1 MVSHPATNPERGMAL
16 LMVIL
21 VLAALA
27 AIGTPFVISMR
38 LQEKGAARS
47 VAQHR
52 ARLGALSARDHAV
65 SSLFDTHHSRE
76 RENWQPGSTAP
87 DLVDDIDEI
96 SINFPRSFSSDALGG
111 EGPSTLQVRGS
122 GELIL
127 DAHVEDEQGKINL
140 NTAMPNLIGNLLAGS
155 HLSESI
161 AYDQEIDSLPLD
173 DTSSFPVDDDPD
185 TIDGVVVILNPV
197 FFTVEAVSYTG
208 KTEKAL
214 TGVFRG
220 QYLSGTWSHV
230 EGWPVFDLRG
240 LKVFLHRLKNLS
252 DGEIAAFRTP
262 LGIRQIADW
271 SVVPY
276 FLQTLA
282 VVGLSFDN
290 MADWGL
296 TPEMLVRAGI
306 DPSILK
312 KDDEEV
318 DEAEYRKAR
327 KLFLDNNIPREVVDL
342 VESVRGKA
350 AVIEASV
357 VLERLN
363 IDLSKAQGNAF
374 KGVYQT
380 FIAPELKKIKNQ
392 SKKYFPGAVVAF
404 QQIYDIP
411 GMETFSAHNYEQI
424 RQYIT
429 TSSTQPREWSQE
441 QMVQGEITNSA
452 LLGVPQMRLPRYDF
466 FNPGTVVRIR
476 SISNPSKVEYG
487 LAAGAFP
494 TPRGGFRGMGRGG
507 IFQGGVILKEPLKH
521 EWAEREAM
529 VSASLRHPVNINTAP
544 RKVVEAVI
552 TGLSIERFGE
562 RFNAVTVKEAREVT
576 NLLMEAMPIEGYEA
590 FRVIVESAQSGGHLD
605 GQDTSAI
612 LLNALN
618 PNHPRLSIST
628 TGFCFATSDI
638 YTVESKGVFRN
649 PAGYPEATVR
659 LREIIEVAPPDPLFL
674 RLETQ
679 ADWASLYST
688 RNVGRGPFSRFNS
701 TFVPGRAS
709 NLMISGP
716 VPLNRRR
723 FTGPSLDEGTLRGT
737 TISNEMVTGN
747 YGFGSLGLFEVEHF
761 SETIEGHELEDGPW
775 KRSVLI
781 RDEPEQGGR
790 NGQDGVRIVVG
801 PGGVVVNP
809 PGASPGFDPTGA
821 AVAGQLETPE
831 ALTTIPAMID
841 FWYRPRWGSRS
852 GNKIIFDS
860 IGATNEPY
868 RDRTRLYFD
877 GETQE
882 LVLQVIDD
890 TGSALA
896 WSNNVLPA
904 AEVRYQVTPTTF
916 ADDTWYHITA
926 GWRST
931 RPGDLVLLIDRRP
944 VGRQSWL
951 TRLAGGCSMTS
962 NRVRVEDE
970 DMAARFPP
978 TGTLLVGAEAIDY
991 VGKEGAAFIVR
1002 PPGPNG
1008 QPPIGR
1014 GARGTVRNQHARGT
1028 PVRLLGYSLPLANS
1042 DERLGVEDSG
1052 NRIIIGP
1059 GGASLAL
1066 EMPPTMQIR
1075 SFNASNGAIELG
1087 PATYARASTDAGFT
1101 APGLIS
1107 TLELEPF
1114 GASSIS
1120 LLVQT
1125 QGSHPFELG
1134 FPAHGYIKIRQYTRN
1149 ATGVMQHVAS
1159 EFAKYSSITP
1169 GPVPGLYR
1177 FTGMGRALLN
1187 SQVTDGTSANPGD
1200 TRLLVFG
1207 VSIEADATNLDQLYA
1222 PSGVVQIDRP
1232 PGVLPGGVLLDVE
1245 WIRYTQLAEGKYFI
1259 CDPDLADAFR
1269 GYTGN
1274 RYVNSSDPFR
1284 QNRPRWD
1291 ENGVVLHLAGQE
1303 LVQVVRTVGAGAGYM
1318 DEVILGDGYGD
1329 PTARLRETLPLR
1341 VRKVREADT
1350 GVYLSFL
1357 FPPEGT
1363 YLPVQD
1369 PRIRK
1374 FPSGGL
1380 PATSGGD
1387 LIFGTPAI
1395 VGNGID
1401 APGTI
1406 DEIRFSRIDGV
1417 DVDTF
1422 AFPVRPN
1429 GSYIK
1434 DSLPGSSSVP
1444 AGTRAEVLRSSYGAS
1459 DSEQPGGGLDRL
1471 RLLARSRLIPA
1482 ATGEGFARSFARADP
1497 RAFGMGK
1504 TEGLLLIDEEAM
1516 HYSFDPGQVD
1526 QDIVIQLTQDLPR
1539 DPFLNEDALADGVIL
1554 PYDPARDLR
1563 TEVVNIVK
1571 VNSTQQL
1578 PPNGGFL
1585 EIISGSNREILF
1597 YEQASN
1603 GVLRNVLRGQLGT
1616 PVGGYVFQWSYIDA
1630 SGQTQVVTNTIRM
1643 RLLPFRDIDIL
1654 TRGML
1659 GTERLSNSLGYNA
1672 LLPIPA
1678 IPIVRLAGAITE
1690 ISLSTLGNPAGFP
1703 RGEGYLLLDDGNP
1716 ATLDEIVAH
1725 TGPEGA
1731 AFGLFRDDRSGRGIF
1746 HGRFGTQFRQP
1757 GVNTPAIEL
1766 VPRHHDRYQPLVE
1779 SKDLQYL
1786 ERAWTMPGTMWDRIG
1801 WEVEE
1806 ARNRRTMGTVRV
1818 LARFDGY
1825 PGWDSEPTNQPG
1837 GLYQFDDPDALNQID
1852 RLSDALEIRIYYR
1865 HRPGAYGPLGNG
1877 FWNDEWKHL
1886 PVLRNL
1892 SVEHRKEWRVLRH
1905 EEIPY

>member
-1 MVSHPATNPERGMAL
+1 MDNRTVSSQERGMAL

-38 LQEKGAARS
+38 LQEQGAARS
-47 VAQHR
+47 VADQK
-52 ARLGALSARDHAV
+52 ARLGARSARDHAV
-65 SSLFDTHHSRE
+65 STLFDTHHSRE
-76 RENWQPGSTAP
+76 RDNWQPGSTAP
-87 DLVDDIDEI
+87 DLVDDLAEI
-96 SINFPRSFSSDALGG
+96 AIEFPASFSPTPLGPV
-111 EGPSTLQVRGS
+111 GPSTYTVRGT

-161 AYDQEIDSLPLD
+161 AYDQELEALPLD
-173 DTSSFPVDDDPD
+173 DTSSFPADDDPD
-185 TIDGVVVILNPV
+185 TIDGVVAILNPL
-197 FFTVEAVSYTG
+197 FFTVEAISYTG

-220 QYLSGTWSHV
+220 QYLSGTWSHQ

-240 LKVFLHRLKNLS
+240 LKVFLHRLANLS
-252 DGEIAAFRTP
+252 DGEIATFRTP

-290 MADWGL
+290 MMDWGL

-312 KDDEEV
+312 KEKEEV

-327 KLFLDNNIPREVVDL
+327 KLFLENNIPKEVVDL

-350 AVIEASV
+350 AVIEASE
-357 VLERLN
+357 VLERMN

-380 FIAPELKKIKNQ
+380 FIAPELKKIRNQ
-392 SKKYFPGAVVAF
+392 SKKYFPGAIVAYQEIF
-404 QQIYDIP
+404 DLP
-411 GMETFSAHNYEQI
+411 GMETFSAFNYEEI
-424 RQYIT
+424 RHYIT
-429 TSSTQPREWSQE
+429 TSSTQPRSWSQE

-452 LLGVPQMRLPRYDF
+452 LMGVPQMRLPRYDF

-476 SISNPSKVEYG
+476 SIDDPSKVEYG

-507 IFQGGVILKEPLKH
+507 IFQGGVILKEPLRY
-521 EWAEREAM
+521 EWGEREAM
-529 VSASLRHPVNINTAP
+529 VSASLRHPININTAP
-544 RKVVEAVI
+544 RKVIEATL
-552 TGLSIERFGE
+552 TGLSTDRFGQ
-562 RFNAVTVKEAREVT
+562 RFNAVTVKEARYLT
-576 NLLMEAMPIEGYEA
+576 DQLLEAIPIEGFEA
-590 FRVIVESAQSGGHLD
+590 FREIVEGARSTDGLD
-605 GQDTSAI
+605 GEDSAAI
-612 LLNALN
+612 LINALN

-638 YTVESKGVFRN
+638 YTVESGGVSRN

-709 NLMISGP
+709 NLMASGP
-716 VPLNRRR
+716 VPMNRRR
-723 FTGPSLDEGTLRGT
+723 FTGPSLDEGTLRGN
-737 TISNEMVTGN
+737 TISSEMVSGN
-747 YGFGSLGLFEVEHF
+747 FGFGSLGLFEVEHF

-781 RDEPEQGGR
+781 TNEPEQGS
-790 NGQDGVRIVVG
+790 NQQDGVTVVVG
-801 PGGVVVNP
+801 PGGIEVTPGGGP
-809 PGASPGFDPTGA
+809 PGQIPGVGTVP
-821 AVAGQLETPE
+821 GQVETID
-831 ALTTIPAMID
+831 ALTTVPSMID

-852 GNKIIFDS
+852 GNRIIFDS
-860 IGATNEPY
+860 VGATGEPY
-868 RDRTRLYFD
+868 RDRVRLYFE
-877 GETQE
+877 GENQQ
-882 LVLQVIDD
+882 LVLQVFDD

-896 WSNNVLPA
+896 WSNDILPA
-904 AEVRYQVTPTTF
+904 AEVRHLVTPQTF
-916 ADDTWYHITA
+916 ADDTWYHISA

-931 RPGDLVLLIDRRP
+931 KPGDLVLMIDRRP

-951 TRLAGGCSMTS
+951 TRLAGGLSITG
-962 NRVRVEDE
+962 NRVRVADT
-970 DMAARFPP
+970 DMAVRFPP

-991 VGKEGAAFIVR
+991 SGREGGSFMVR

-1014 GARGTVRNQHARGT
+1014 GARGTVRSQHPSGT

-1042 DERLGVEDSG
+1042 DPRLGLENSG

-1066 EMPPTMQIR
+1066 EMAPTMQSR
-1075 SFNASNGAIELG
+1075 PLSNGSVELT
-1087 PATYARASTDAGFT
+1087 PSTYARASTSAGFA

-1114 GASSIS
+1114 GPSSLS

-1125 QGSHPFELG
+1125 LGSHPLELG
-1134 FPAHGYIKIRQYTRN
+1134 FPMRGYIHIRQYTRN
-1149 ATGVMQHVAS
+1149 ETGVLQHVAS
-1159 EFAKYSSITP
+1159 EFAKYSTITP
-1169 GPVPGLYR
+1169 GPLPGLFR

-1187 SQVTDGTSANPGD
+1187 SQATDGASLNPGD
-1200 TRLLVFG
+1200 TQLFVTG
-1207 VSIEADATNLDQLYA
+1207 VSVETDATNLNQVYA
-1222 PSGVVQIDRP
+1222 PSGVIQIDRP
-1232 PGVLPGGVLLDVE
+1232 PGVLAGGVLQDVE
-1245 WIRYTQLAEGKYFI
+1245 WIRYTQISEGKYFI
-1259 CDPDLADAFR
+1259 NDPDVAECFR
-1269 GYTGN
+1269 GYTGD
-1274 RYVNSSDPFR
+1274 RYVGTSDPFR
-1284 QNRPRWD
+1284 RNRPRWD
-1291 ENGVVLHLAGQE
+1291 ENGIVAHVAGQE
-1303 LVQVVRTVGAGAGYM
+1303 LVQVVRTVGAGAGFM
-1318 DEVILGDGYGD
+1318 DDVILGDGYGD
-1329 PTARLRETLPLR
+1329 PTSRLRETLPLR
-1341 VRKVREADT
+1341 VRKVREADS

-1380 PATSGGD
+1380 PATSAGD
-1387 LIFGTPAI
+1387 LIFGTPAL

-1406 DEIRFSRIDGV
+1406 DEIRFSRIDGIN
-1417 DVDTF
+1417 VDTF
-1422 AFPVRPN
+1422 AFPITSN
-1429 GSYIK
+1429 GSYRK
-1434 DSLPGSSSVP
+1434 VSLPSSANVP
-1444 AGTRAEVLRSSYGAS
+1444 PGTRTEALKTSYTDS
-1459 DSEQPGGGLDRL
+1459 DSEQPGGALDRL
-1471 RLLARSRLIPA
+1471 RLLARSRLLPVA
-1482 ATGEGFARSFARADP
+1482 GADGFSRTFSRADP
-1497 RAFGMGK
+1497 RPFGMGK
-1504 TEGLLLIDEEAM
+1504 SEGLMMVDQEAM
-1516 HYSFDPGQVD
+1516 HYTFDPGQVD
-1526 QDIVIQLTQDLPR
+1526 QDVVVELVQNLPR
-1539 DPFLNEDALADGVIL
+1539 DPFLDEDALADGVVL
-1554 PYDPARDLR
+1554 PYDPSRDLR
-1563 TEVVNIVK
+1563 TEVVNSVA
-1571 VNSTQQL
+1571 VSNTQQL

-1585 EIISGSNREILF
+1585 EVISGSTREILF

-1616 PVGGYVFQWSYIDA
+1616 PVGGYVYQWSIVDA
-1630 SGQTQVVTNTIRM
+1630 SGGTQVRTNLIRL
-1643 RLLPFRDIDIL
+1643 RLLPSRDVDIL

-1659 GTERLSNSLGYNA
+1659 TTERLDNTLGFNA
-1672 LLPIPA
+1672 LLPIPS
-1678 IPIVRLAGAITE
+1678 IPIVRLAGGITE
-1690 ISLSTLGNPAGFP
+1690 VAINTQENPIGFP
-1703 RGEGYLLLDDGNP
+1703 RAEGYLLVDDGNP
-1716 ATLDEIVAH
+1716 ATNDEILAH
-1725 TGPEGA
+1725 TGPEGS
-1731 AFGLFRDDRSGRGIF
+1731 AFGLFRDDRSGKGIF
-1746 HGRFGTQFRQP
+1746 RGRFGTEFRQHP
-1757 GVNTPAIEL
+1757 ANTPAIEL
-1766 VPRHHDRYQPLVE
+1766 MARHHDRYQPLVE

-1786 ERAWTMPGTMWDRIG
+1786 ERAWTMPGTMWDRVT

-1818 LARFDGY
+1818 LVRFNGV
-1825 PGWDSEPTNQPG
+1825 PGWDSKPTNQPG
-1837 GLYQFDDPDALNQID
+1837 GLYQFDDPENLNELD
-1852 RLSDALEIRIYYR
+1852 TLSDGMEIRIYYR
-1865 HRPGAYGPLGNG
+1865 HRPGAYGPLGEEI
-1877 FWNDEWKHL
+1877 WNDEWKHL

-1892 SVEHRKEWRVLRH
+1892 GIEHRKEWRILRR